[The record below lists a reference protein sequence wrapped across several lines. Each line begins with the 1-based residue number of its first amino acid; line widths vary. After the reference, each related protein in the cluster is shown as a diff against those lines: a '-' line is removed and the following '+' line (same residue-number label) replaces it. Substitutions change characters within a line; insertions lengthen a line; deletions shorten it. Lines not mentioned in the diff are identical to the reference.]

1 MLTMFVVL
9 PFLSYSVYKN
19 MISYFPNAAW
29 LEAVRSIQHKNRL
42 TPPARTCTLILLFL
56 AHQDARDGERE
67 CVSPRTIEELGVK
80 VINKTSTWSCTSVH
94 QWGIR
99 RSLVSPSDSIHSS
112 SSTHTHH
119 FLTQPTLFLHTEYYY
134 SIQYKYFYDS
144 TWKMVNIGYTV

>member
-1 MLTMFVVL
+1 MLHWFFKMTTNL
-9 PFLSYSVYKN
+9 KYFLIKMMQSY
-19 MISYFPNAAW
+19 P
-29 LEAVRSIQHKNRL
+29 VRALDRRL
-42 TPPARTCTLILLFL
+42 QEDWAK
-56 AHQDARDGERE
+56 DARDGERE